1 MSQSRLLDMSRYE
14 PDVSEVRARIKEY
27 RAVQWTVRIT
37 FSLLRGAS
45 GIFIGWSLLL
55 TFPAQAQMPVE
66 VTYAEGLVHG
76 FLELR
81 GMDGEL
87 LAHGDLAQVP
97 HGKHVSSHL
106 VFRFKDGS
114 VHDETVEFSQQRVF
128 KVLNYHLV
136 QSGPVFK
143 VPMDVRIDG
152 STGEVLIRYVDE
164 DGDKKEESERFELP
178 SDLANGMVPIL
189 LKNIPDN
196 ATQTTL
202 SIIAATPKPRL
213 VKFVISPEG
222 EAKILAGG
230 TTLKATKYRLKVEI
244 GGVLGLL
251 APLVGKQPQDS
262 HAWVLGGSAPA
273 FIRLEGPLFAGGPSW
288 RIDLASPVWQDQ

>member
-1 MSQSRLLDMSRYE
+1 MSHSRPLDLLRYE
-14 PDVSEVRARIKEY
+14 PVIPQVRARIKEY
-27 RAVQWTVRIT
+27 KAVRWMVQIA
-37 FSLLRGAS
+37 FSLLRWVS
-45 GIFIGWSLLL
+45 GTFIVWSLLL
-55 TFPAQAQMPVE
+55 TSPAQARMPME
-66 VTYAEGLVHG
+66 VRYAEGLVRG

-81 GMDGEL
+81 GMDGTV

-97 HGKHVSSHL
+97 HGKYVSSHL

-114 VHDETVEFSQQRVF
+114 VHDETVDYSQQQVF

-143 VPMDVRIDG
+143 VPMDMRIDG
-152 STGEVLIRYVDE
+152 STGEVSIRYVNE
-164 DGDKKEESERFELP
+164 DGDEKEESEKFDLP
-178 SDLANGMVPIL
+178 SDLANGMIPVL
-189 LKNIPDN
+189 LKNISDS
-196 ATQTTL
+196 AKQTTL

-213 VKFVISPEG
+213 VTLVISTEG

-262 HAWVLGGSAPA
+262 YAWVLGGNAPA
-273 FIRLEGPLFAGGPSW
+273 FVRLEGPLFAGGPSW
-288 RIDLASPVWQDQ
+288 RIELASPIWQEQ